1 MKQLKNILTLTLL
14 LGALTVFAKNVTTSF
29 TVKGECDMCKDKIEK
44 ALDIEGISFAEWDI
58 KSKKLTVRYNDSKI
72 TEDKI
77 HSIISN
83 LGYST
88 SKLSANKD
96 AQNKLDDCC
105 KPKEATKSC
114 CSSKQS
120 CSK

>member
-1 MKQLKNILTLTLL
+1 MKQLKNIFTIALLFGTLTVL
-14 LGALTVFAKNVTTSF
+14 AKNVTTSF
-29 TVKGECDMCKDKIEK
+29 TVQGECDMCKDKIEK
-44 ALDIEGISFAEWDI
+44 ALDIEGISFAEWDV

-72 TEDKI
+72 TEDQI
-77 HSIISN
+77 HTIISE

-88 SKLSANKD
+88 SKKVANKTS
-96 AQNKLDDCC
+96 QNKLDDCC

-114 CSSKQS
+114 CSSKQG